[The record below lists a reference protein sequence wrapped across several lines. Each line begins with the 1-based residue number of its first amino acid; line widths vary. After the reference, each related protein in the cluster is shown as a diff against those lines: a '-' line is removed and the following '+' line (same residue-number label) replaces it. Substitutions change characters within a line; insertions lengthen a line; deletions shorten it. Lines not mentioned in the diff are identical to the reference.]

1 MGNVR
6 GDFMAKY
13 SAFSPHRLFRREAG
27 YPTPIG
33 AGDAMARS
41 LYCGMKPIASW
52 DSEKENALPT
62 GGVFNLEF
70 SPEGLVSIV
79 QRSTLLL

>member
-1 MGNVR
+1 MGGR
-6 GDFMAKY
+6 DDAFMARY
-13 SAFSPHRLFRREAG
+13 SAFSPYRLREREAG

-33 AGDAMARS
+33 SGDAMAKS

-52 DSEKENALPT
+52 DSDREKSVPT

-70 SPEGLVSIV
+70 SPEG
-79 QRSTLLL
+79 